1 MKVKVCYTKLEEKV
15 MEINDALMQQAT
27 DYDHPDIIT
36 TAINKIETEIGE
48 GCELC
53 AIWDETDTDCLV
65 EL

>member
-1 MKVKVCYTKLEEKV
+1 
-15 MEINDALMQQAT
+15 MEIDDTLMRQAT

-36 TAINKIETEIGE
+36 TAINKIEAEIGE

-53 AIWDETDTDCLV
+53 AIWDKTDTECLV